1 MAMRKIYLYLIG
13 LLFLCQCPLF
23 AFSAHGLSDNASQKE
38 TIPTYDDLINL
49 LRLLGIS
56 EDDIEYASTTLIP
69 LYLYTVA
76 NHTLPQN
83 SDVSFAVDTIA
94 VAPKDG
100 CYFGIGHDMNF
111 YDELGLDEE
120 RCQLCKEYGGKVKT
134 NGAYP
139 WGVARVGDNI
149 FWGTV
154 NNILC
159 MPSWESM
166 TSMSSNSAYGN
177 NCWVCEYEMGTRKY
191 VGKNGDMERPRVY
204 MYNTENGF
212 VRDIT
217 PRTSMATVLNDCLG
231 LRSAAAHNGV
241 VFMGGPGLDSDQG
254 QTSTTSAFLAFDDD
268 GNFLASSDMQNI
280 DGCRVTDVRRW
291 VVHNGV
297 LYVGVAITT
306 PEGVNKGAILRWYGD
321 KNDPFKFHIVGYTA
335 NEAGE
340 ICVHNGRL
348 YAGGWPTSNMPVS
361 CIFEGPEIPEGGY
374 TPENATEW
382 PVMWSMAQYE
392 PNAMNLQMEQCSLL
406 RSYKGKLYWSMWYVQ
421 YGLPMSIQMLGLD
434 ISSTKGIAAL
444 LANLRQATL
453 WRADTE
459 KKGENNKFSEVEMLY
474 GEDELPQYNLATGE
488 VELPKPNVSGY
499 KHVYGRAG
507 FDRQFTAYMWASEE
521 YNDNLYIGT
530 MSTEA
535 VLEPAIQNAGD
546 DKTKMLLGALTTLLG
561 VQESHKGYELYRFKD
576 GDSPAETVTQ
586 DGFGNHAQYGIRNMV
601 LSEDG
606 SDLYLGTA
614 SPFNIH
620 EWGGWRML
628 RFHDNDFV
636 PSGMKKPEIKPASIL
651 IKRENEYYVLS
662 SLLGEKI
669 TNIQVY
675 DLAGRQVYSEIPANA
690 EAYIFNSQIG
700 NGTFVVKVS
709 TKTGVWTT
717 KLTMTLHN

>member
-1 MAMRKIYLYLIG
+1 MGTSVNVYA
-13 LLFLCQCPLF
+13 Q
-23 AFSAHGLSDNASQKE
+23 SDTDVYEQIVRAWLKSM
-38 TIPTYDDLINL
+38 
-49 LRLLGIS
+49 GIS
-56 EDDIEYASTTLIP
+56 DEDIDYAKDKLFP
-69 LYLYTVA
+69 LYNYIISNRNYPSQT
-76 NHTLPQN
+76 NM
-83 SDVSFAVDTIA
+83 SYSVDSLA
-94 VAPKDG
+94 KAPADG
-100 CYFGIGHDMNF
+100 IYFGLCNYLNSYELPVHDYSTGGINDSYVYAMH
-111 YDELGLDEE
+111 DV
-120 RCQLCKEYGGKVKT
+120 YGGKIKR

-139 WGVARVGDNI
+139 WGVVQTNGYI
-149 FWGTV
+149 YFGTV

-159 MPSWESM
+159 MPSWQSM
-166 TSMSSNSAYGN
+166 TSLGSNKPYDNG
-177 NCWVCEYEMGTRKY
+177 CWVCEYEQGTRKDAG
-191 VGKNGDMERPRVY
+191 VNGDIERPRIY
-204 MYNTENGF
+204 RYDINGG
-212 VRDIT
+212 VLADIT
-217 PRTSMATVLNDCLG
+217 PDIDMLDDCLG

-268 GNFLASSDMQNI
+268 GNFLANSDMQNI

-361 CIFEGPEIPEGGY
+361 CIFEGPVIPEGGY
-374 TPENATEW
+374 TPESATEW

-434 ISSTKGIAAL
+434 MSSTKGIAAL

-669 TNIQVY
+669 TRIQVY
-675 DLAGRQVYSEIPANA
+675 DLAGRQVYSEIPAND

-717 KLTMTLHN
+717 KLTVTLHN